1 VAREVSLATEP
12 EETRKVKRERARIL
26 PPWLLGLLALA
37 VAGVL
42 AAAYPRNTLQR
53 RLLDSDKPN
62 ALSVAYLEAWLRVAP
77 DDRDFIGVLAAQYL
91 RVGRFE
97 DAERLADRMAK
108 SGDDDLRRSAVLIHT
123 GIGEA
128 RAYGMTQ
135 DNPARPAAMDHL
147 RSLFDSAAQLK
158 WQAPEL
164 RTLAQRATAAGA
176 SNAAI
181 SFYQQLS
188 AVDHSEGVDT
198 QMRIAQLAL
207 GSQAYERAADAYFN
221 AQSRVGDLAEQ
232 RQYFMSALAAYQ
244 SGGLLDQALSEGEKH
259 LGRLQY
265 DPQTIETMLNLAR
278 SANRPDMIRRYAKAL
293 SDLTS
298 ALDPDQMDSSDR
310 LADARVAASSRRG
323 TRRAVLAL
331 AGQDQAGAARWS
343 MWHTVTAHPGDLRDW
358 YYADGPAAIER
369 AANAGDAR
377 MGGVHLERV
386 TSALRESNAASGAL
400 TSSSATA
407 ASSAA
412 ATTAPGAPGASK
424 AATDA
429 DPAIHGSMS
438 AADRDHYD
446 ELAYQAFLEG
456 ADVASAMRLAQR
468 RVNADPTSSVWQR
481 RLAQAAEWSNQPMT
495 ALQAWHAVAE
505 QTNAADAWQ
514 QVLRI
519 APALNDDDAYLDALL
534 HQSDQNPRDLKRV
547 DAVVDAYERLGRPDD
562 ALAFLKRRAVGTQRV
577 AVMRRY
583 AALAQR
589 AGKDDIAEASYVELL
604 KIAGPN
610 TDDSLRLA
618 NLYYAHRDYQGAFAA
633 LQVALPGAST
643 ANEDFWRTY
652 GQLARLLENDDAAH
666 LAYTNLLAGNHATD
680 EDLGDMAYFYDGHPL
695 DAGRISELQYRNTG
709 TPRALQ
715 DAIYYYVQA
724 RAWTR
729 ITNLLASLTPKE
741 RAVIEDTPDALAMVA
756 EYERQTHQPQA
767 ALRDLRRAA
776 FLPGSS
782 PDVQSAYLWTLVDF
796 GSDDELRDTIV
807 RWRDR
812 SLDVAALWGPY
823 AAGLVRLNRPN
834 DALGYFRRE
843 ASASNGDPLWVL
855 ALADAEE
862 AAGHEESA
870 WSLRRYV
877 WTKLLPQDPDAAPL
891 PTGAPRRGRLAVTL
905 SNDDVERR
913 DELRQRRVALSE
925 MFDNGDTSKR
935 VLIEMLRADGEQA
948 DTSTMQQSVLG
959 NIGKLPRVDAPDGAG
974 GVAVAAAPAAANTPQ
989 SSGGKITR
997 AKSAASASA
1006 AAAAMAASDASA
1018 ASAASGAAAASTAA
1032 ATQAMASAAAADD
1045 PLATAGMPPEQLK
1058 QQRQISSAA
1067 IEVAVAWAIS
1077 KESDPLAKAWL
1088 AHEYANRLTRPV
1100 DAELSVALADNDV
1113 QTINRILDS
1122 KESSR
1127 ATVDNRIDAFE
1138 MADRQ
1143 GEAEAL
1149 AFSGLNGAPANN
1161 DIHERLS
1168 NLATERNQSVYFGVR
1183 SVVASPLDYI
1193 ETKAGGELALTDHF
1207 SVALQGIQLNQRTTN
1222 AQILTGVP
1230 STDRT
1235 YNFIAHYETT
1245 SEDISLTLGRRT
1257 AVTEFGTALLSAEF
1271 GRGTALRFTFQVGRN
1286 QFADESQE
1294 IQVGGMKDMLRGEV
1308 EWDVLP
1314 RVYVRG
1320 SLEGDNFYTQQRQR
1334 IGSGA
1339 LMDGEIGYRFRIEYP
1354 DWSVRI
1360 VGTHGNYSPENI
1372 NVPFLQRLIP
1382 AGDIPT
1388 AATFVPQS
1396 YSQYG
1401 IATGFGTD
1409 LLDRYT
1415 RAWRPFLDVGLIH
1428 DSNFGWGPEVLVGL
1442 AGSVFGNDH
1451 AAVYYQHEAVSHLGT
1466 STTEV
1471 GVRYRWLF

>member
-12 EETRKVKRERARIL
+12 EDTRKLKRERARIL

-91 RVGRFE
+91 RVGRFD

-108 SGDDDLRRSAVLIHT
+108 SGDDDLRRSATLIDT

-147 RSLFDSAAQLK
+147 RSLFDAAAKLK

-176 SNAAI
+176 SSAAI

-188 AVDHSEGVDT
+188 MVDHSEGVDT

-221 AQSRVGDLAEQ
+221 AQSRVGSLAEQ

-244 SGGLLDQALSEGEKH
+244 SGGLLDQALAEGEKH

-278 SANRPDMIRRYAKAL
+278 SANRPDMIRHYAKAL

-298 ALDPDQMDSSDR
+298 ALDPNQMDGKDR

-323 TRRAVLAL
+323 TRRLAVAV
-331 AGQDQAGAARWS
+331 ADHGHSPASRWS
-343 MWHTVTAHPGDLRDW
+343 MWHTVTAHPGDLDGW
-358 YYADGPAAIER
+358 YYADGPR
-369 AANAGDAR
+369 AVRRAGGSGGTQ
-377 MGGVHLERV
+377 MGGVHIERV
-386 TSALRESNAASGAL
+386 TSALRESNLSSGAL
-400 TSSSATA
+400 TVPGA
-407 ASSAA
+407 ASAPASTNARGATNVAADAA
-412 ATTAPGAPGASK
+412 APT
-424 AATDA
+424 
-429 DPAIHGSMS
+429 HGSMS

-456 ADVASAMRLAQR
+456 ADVAGAMRLAQR

-519 APALNDDDAYLDALL
+519 APALNDDEAYVDALL
-534 HQSDQNPRDLKRV
+534 HQSDLNPKDLKRV

-562 ALAFLKRRAVGTQRV
+562 AMAFLKHREVGSQWV

-589 AGKDDIAEASYVELL
+589 AGKDDIAEATYVELL
-604 KIAGPN
+604 RIAGPN

-618 NLYYAHRDYQGAFAA
+618 NLYYAHRDYKGAFGA
-633 LQVALPGAST
+633 LQVALPGAT
-643 ANEDFWRTY
+643 PANEDFWRTY

-666 LAYTNLLAGNHATD
+666 LAYKNLLAGNHATD

-695 DAGRISELQYRNTG
+695 DAGRIAELQYRNTG

-729 ITNLLASLTPKE
+729 ITNLLGSLTPKE
-741 RAVIEDTPDALAMVA
+741 RAVIDNTPDALAMVA
-756 EYERQTHQPQA
+756 EYERQTRQPQA

-776 FLPGSS
+776 NLPGSS

-843 ASASNGDPLWVL
+843 ASASKGDPLWVL

-862 AAGHEESA
+862 AAGHDESA
-870 WSLRRYV
+870 WALRRYV
-877 WTKLLPQDPDAAPL
+877 WTRLLPQDPDAEPL
-891 PTGAPRRGRLAVTL
+891 PVGAPRRGRLSVAL

-925 MFDNGDTSKR
+925 LFENGDTSKR

-948 DTSTMQQSVLG
+948 DTSTMQESVLG
-959 NIGKLPRVDAPDGAG
+959 NIGKLPRVDAPAMAG
-974 GVAVAAAPAAANTPQ
+974 GVAVADAPGANSPQ

-997 AKSAASASA
+997 AQA
-1006 AAAAMAASDASA
+1006 AAAPAS
-1018 ASAASGAAAASTAA
+1018 
-1032 ATQAMASAAAADD
+1032 MASSDD
-1045 PLATAGMPPEQLK
+1045 PLATAGMPAQQLQ

-1067 IEVAVAWAIS
+1067 IEVAVAWALS

-1088 AHEYANRLTRPV
+1088 AREYANRLTRPV
-1100 DAELSVALADNDV
+1100 DAELSVALANQDISTV
-1113 QTINRILDS
+1113 NRILDS
-1122 KESSR
+1122 KGSSR
-1127 ATVDNRIDAFE
+1127 ATIDNRIDAFE

-1143 GEAEAL
+1143 GEAEEL
-1149 AFSGLNGAPANN
+1149 AFSGLDGAPAND

-1168 NLATERNQSVYFGVR
+1168 NLATDRNQSVYFGVR
-1183 SVVASPLDYI
+1183 SVTASPLDYI

-1222 AQILTGVP
+1222 ALILTGVP

-1235 YNFIAHYETT
+1235 YNFIGHYETT
-1245 SEDISLTLGRRT
+1245 SEDITLTLGRRT
-1257 AVTEFGTALLSAEF
+1257 ALTEFYTQALSAEF
-1271 GRGTALRFTFQVGRN
+1271 GRGTALRFTFQIGRN

-1294 IQVGGMKDMLRGEV
+1294 IQVGGVKDMLRGEV

-1354 DWSVRI
+1354 DWTVRI
-1360 VGTHGNYSPENI
+1360 VGTHGNYSPETI
-1372 NVPFLQRLIP
+1372 NVPFLQRLVP
-1382 AGDIPT
+1382 VGDIPT

-1428 DSNFGWGPEVLVGL
+1428 DSNFGWGPQVLVGL